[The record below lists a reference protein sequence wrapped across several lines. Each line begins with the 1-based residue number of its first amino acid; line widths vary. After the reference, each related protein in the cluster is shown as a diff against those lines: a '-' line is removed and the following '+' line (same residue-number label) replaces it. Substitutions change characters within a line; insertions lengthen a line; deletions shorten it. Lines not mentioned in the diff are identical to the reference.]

1 VGSGSACE
9 WNVRNSRLASATPNF
24 KEFRFEVSPGFTNLQ
39 GAGIGLPPMKS
50 ILRVFSYLRHYP
62 GLATAQLL
70 CALGMTA
77 AVFVFPNAT
86 RFVIDNIIPNP
97 ARHGEFGFWVAVALV
112 GFATNAALNSLRIF
126 INNTFEQKVIFD
138 IRSDLYEKIQR
149 LPLRW
154 FDTRRTGDIMTRVV
168 EDVTNMERVLIDGI
182 EQGLVAALQ
191 VVGVGAF
198 LFYLNPSVAAW
209 ATLPV
214 PLLALGAWVYSTRGR
229 DRYRNQRDASSDLNA
244 LLHDNISGV
253 RQIKAYAAES
263 VEHDRFNRF
272 SEALQRA
279 TLRMMRWWAL
289 YSPGMTFLRMTGY
302 VLVLGFGGAAVM
314 RGDGPGGMKLGEF
327 AGFLLFLSLFYDP
340 IDRLNSLNQMLLSGR
355 AAADRVFEIL
365 DSEEE
370 DNAVEGEEL
379 PQPLVGK
386 VRFERVSFAYQ
397 EQPTLHGVTLEARA
411 GQTVA
416 LVGATGAGKTTV
428 LSLLARFYEV
438 TSGRITIDGHDI
450 SNVAKSSL
458 RKHLA
463 YVTQEPFLFNGT
475 VRENLLLAQREADDD
490 ALWAALAAAHAAGF
504 VKGLPKG
511 LDTNVG
517 ERGVKLS
524 GGEKQRLSI
533 ARALLKNAPILLLD
547 EATASVDSETE
558 RQIQD
563 ALDQLMKNRTA
574 FVIAHRLSTIQ
585 NADRI
590 YVLEKG
596 RVIEQGTH
604 AELLAR
610 DGKYTELCRKSFL
623 GDQEPQQI

>member
-1 VGSGSACE
+1 
-9 WNVRNSRLASATPNF
+9 
-24 KEFRFEVSPGFTNLQ
+24 
-39 GAGIGLPPMKS
+39 MKS

-62 GLATAQLL
+62 GLATAQLV
-70 CALGMTA
+70 CAVGMTL

-86 RFVIDNIIPNP
+86 GYVIDKIIPNP
-97 ARHGEFGFWVAVALV
+97 GRHHEFSFWIFIAVA
-112 GFATNAALNSLRIF
+112 GFFTKDGLNSLRIF
-126 INNTFEQKVIFD
+126 INNIFEQKVIYD
-138 IRSDLYEKIQR
+138 IRSDLYQKIQR
-149 LPLRW
+149 LPLQW

-168 EDVTNMERVLIDGI
+168 EDVTNMERVLIDGV
-182 EQGLVAALQ
+182 EQGLIAALQ
-191 VVGVGAF
+191 VLGIGAF
-198 LFYLNPSVAAW
+198 LFYLNPTVAAW

-214 PLLALGAWVYSTRGR
+214 PFLAIGAWFYSTKGR
-229 DRYRNQRDASSDLNA
+229 DRYRNQRDAASDLNA

-263 VEHDRFNRF
+263 AEHGRFNQF
-272 SEALQRA
+272 SDLLRTAS
-279 TLRMMRWWAL
+279 LRMMKWWAI
-289 YSPGMTFLRMTGY
+289 YSPSMSFLRMIGY
-302 VLVLGFGGAAVM
+302 VLVLAFGGSAVM
-314 RGDGPGGMKLGEF
+314 RGELTMGDFTK
-327 AGFLLFLSLFYDP
+327 FLLFLSLFYEP

-370 DNAVEGEEL
+370 ANSTTGRLL
-379 PQPLVGK
+379 PEKIAGHVH
-386 VRFERVSFAYQ
+386 FEKVSFAYQ
-397 EQPTLHGVTLEARA
+397 DQPTLHGINLDAQP
-411 GQTVA
+411 GQTIA
-416 LVGATGAGKTTV
+416 LVGSTGAGKTTV
-428 LSLLARFYEV
+428 LSLLARFYEA
-438 TSGRITIDGHDI
+438 TSGEITIDGIDI
-450 SNVAKSSL
+450 ATLAKSSL
-458 RKHLA
+458 RDRLA

-475 VRENLLLAQREADDD
+475 VRENLLLAKREASDSDLWT
-490 ALWAALAAAHAAGF
+490 ALEAAHASQF
-504 VKGLPKG
+504 VRELPQQ

-563 ALDQLMKNRTA
+563 ALDRLMENRTA

-596 RVIEQGTH
+596 QVIEQGTH
-604 AELLAR
+604 ATLLAHG
-610 DGKYTELCRKSFL
+610 GKYAELCQKSFL
-623 GDQEPQQI
+623 APSSLGTCS